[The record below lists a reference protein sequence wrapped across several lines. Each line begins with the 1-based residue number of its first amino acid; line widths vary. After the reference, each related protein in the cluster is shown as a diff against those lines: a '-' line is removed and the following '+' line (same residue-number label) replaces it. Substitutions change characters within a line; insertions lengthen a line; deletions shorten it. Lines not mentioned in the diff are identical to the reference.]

1 MTIGFPQ
8 NFIWGTA
15 TAAYQVEGAIHE
27 GGRTDSI
34 WDVFCRKEGAIHDH
48 SSGQIAC
55 DMYHRYPQD
64 VGIMKELGV
73 DAYRFSISWN
83 RIIPQLGGP
92 VNQEG
97 VDYYHRLL
105 DSLLQAE
112 IRPVA
117 TLYHWD
123 LPQYLQDRG
132 GWINRDTALRFAD
145 YAQTLA
151 QSLGDRVDT
160 WTTLNEPWCSAY
172 LGYGSG
178 EHAPGIRDYAQ
189 TLSAAHHLN
198 LAHGL
203 AVQALRSVLGEK
215 ARVSV
220 TLNLTA
226 SVAESAAPE
235 DVAAK
240 RCVDLLANEIWLGPM
255 LDGSYDPE
263 LLEVTSDYSGW
274 SFLKDGDEEIIHQP
288 LDVLG
293 VNYYSSSHVRGV
305 TDPDEIASRK
315 ASHSSP
321 MPAQEIVDSLP
332 PKGPLTAMG
341 WNQEPRCLTDLLLE
355 LSRRYPELDLMVT
368 ENGSA
373 WDDQVSLDSQAPGG
387 KIIHDPQRVAYLDA
401 HVKALKKAIEGGAH
415 LTGYFVWSLLDN
427 FEWAYGYQKRFGI
440 IGVNFSTQERIWKD
454 SAYWYQRI
462 IREGLDS

>member
-160 WTTLNEPWCSAY
+160 WTTLNE
-172 LGYGSG
+172 
-178 EHAPGIRDYAQ
+178 
-189 TLSAAHHLN
+189 
-198 LAHGL
+198 HG
-203 AVQALRSVLGEK
+203 ALHTWGME
-215 ARVSV
+215 AG
-220 TLNLTA
+220 N
-226 SVAESAAPE
+226 
-235 DVAAK
+235 
-240 RCVDLLANEIWLGPM
+240 M
-255 LDGSYDPE
+255 
-263 LLEVTSDYSGW
+263 LLESETMHRPCP
-274 SFLKDGDEEIIHQP
+274 LPIIST
-288 LDVLG
+288 L
-293 VNYYSSSHVRGV
+293 
-305 TDPDEIASRK
+305 
-315 ASHSSP
+315 
-321 MPAQEIVDSLP
+321 
-332 PKGPLTAMG
+332 
-341 WNQEPRCLTDLLLE
+341 
-355 LSRRYPELDLMVT
+355 LMV
-368 ENGSA
+368 
-373 WDDQVSLDSQAPGG
+373 WPFKLYDL
-387 KIIHDPQRVAYLDA
+387 Y
-401 HVKALKKAIEGGAH
+401 
-415 LTGYFVWSLLDN
+415 
-427 FEWAYGYQKRFGI
+427 
-440 IGVNFSTQERIWKD
+440 
-454 SAYWYQRI
+454 
-462 IREGLDS
+462 